1 MGKNSSWAD
10 GTERLLPTSRYAR
23 FVWAGHTLDIPDP
36 LTAIGY
42 EDTPIVGANTVASG
56 KREVL
61 HERDEHV
68 CALTFEPMVPE
79 MFARMQR
86 MLREHGGRG
95 EQAEVYIDRQMRA
108 SWGFEDGDAEDN
120 NHGNPFR
127 AAEALAFTELV
138 RGGGVTMPAVG
149 TLQASLISALPGGS
163 GNVFFSDDEGT
174 IVLLLKPDYAST
186 DGAEH
191 VWLDCVVAGAGGY
204 RNRLSII
211 KRGNDVSGG
220 NDDNEVIVAYAGAN
234 GAESVI
240 AAPHTWAAN
249 DELILM
255 VQWKALTDL
264 RLRINDTVYTTKKYP
279 IVASGSLLAG
289 ASVIAGT
296 LGATPNGTEQL
307 MDAAPTRLSL
317 GTEDEGRLGRG
328 TGVYGAL
335 TIYAVSYGT
344 PDILKTFTYPHRS
357 YYPKGEFIDAR
368 FTPLRSQAG
377 GELYYYTLRIRDGR

>member
-10 GTERLLPTSRYAR
+10 GTERLTPTARLPR
-23 FVWAGHTLDIPDP
+23 FIWDGHTLDVPDP

-42 EDTPIVGANTVASG
+42 EDTPIVGANTTASG

-79 MFARMQR
+79 IFARLQR
-86 MLREHGGRG
+86 MLREWAGRG
-95 EQAEVYIDRQMRA
+95 EQVEVYIDRQIRA
-108 SWGFEDGDAEDN
+108 CWGFEDGDAEDN

-127 AAEALAFTELV
+127 AVGALTFAELLH
-138 RGGGVTMPAVG
+138 GGGVQLPATG
-149 TLQASLISALPGGS
+149 TLQAALVCALPGGS
-163 GNVFFSDDEGT
+163 GNLFFSPSEGT
-174 IVLLLKPDYAST
+174 LVLHLRPDYAST
-186 DGAEH
+186 DGQER
-191 VWLDCVVAGAGGY
+191 VWLDCALVADGGW
-204 RNRLSII
+204 RNRLSVI
-211 KRGNDVSGG
+211 KRGNDVSSG
-220 NDDNEVIVAYAGAN
+220 NDDNRVIVAYAGAN

-240 AAPHTWAAN
+240 PCAHTWAAS
-249 DELILM
+249 DELTVM

-264 RLRINDTVYTTKKYP
+264 RVRINDTVYTTKKYP
-279 IVASGSLLAG
+279 IVASGGLTAG

-296 LGATPNGTEQL
+296 LGGTPNGTEQL
-307 MDAAPTRLSL
+307 MDASPTRVSL

-335 TIYAVSYGT
+335 SFYTVAYGT
-344 PDILKTFTYPHRS
+344 PDILKAFTYPHRS

-368 FTPLRSQAG
+368 FTPLRAAAG